1 MEKVMA
7 ELSERFARDK
17 LGSDTSKAVLAERM
31 RAEARTPTRDAI
43 AVRRPRAWVPRRL
56 QNSDGHQEKFSASV
70 P

>member
-1 MEKVMA
+1 MERVMA

-31 RAEARTPTRDAI
+31 RAEARAPTRDAI
-43 AVRRPRAWVPRRL
+43 AVRRPP
-56 QNSDGHQEKFSASV
+56 